1 MTASYANRYSATHR
15 EWDHVGNL
23 FPNVEHSEKGPHG
36 RLAGDF
42 IPAPWLPVNYYDK
55 HFEVWTVVSPGKIV
69 ALTTQAEEIFSNVG
83 DYEDSTH
90 VVPGGLKAD
99 WAAIAGAATA
109 ITYTSNDYDEMT
121 IDITTGDAYAVNG
134 TTNYTKDDVT
144 DALVDRG
151 LLDAA
156 NDCDSFISYP
166 VGVAAQAYYQWSAYN
181 GEKFNPK
188 NTKQHNFRMQHQV
201 QVLVSYQLRLPL
213 IPGVVTTEAIPALSG
228 GAPVLG
234 TTGLHTVVEIRAMER
249 WDGLSSTGTWL
260 AQVLARYPLAGPTA
274 LAPLAASATDVLVRK
289 RSGPDALSQSGDYY
303 VDREAGVIFFYSASQ
318 VAVPANLTGETI
330 TYYTYEVAPATVSIY
345 ASVVPVTGTVPK
357 NGDFLVCDADS
368 NFAVETAVG
377 NTTWSNF
384 RIGQIFGFKTYPKD
398 LTHRVQTQYTQLG
411 NVNKMPGTA
420 TAGLPETLTYS
431 GGADKEVLVSLINR

>member
-1 MTASYANRYSATHR
+1 MASYANRYSATHR
-15 EWDHVGNL
+15 QWDHVGNL

-69 ALTTQAEEIFSNVG
+69 ALTTEAEEILSNVG

-90 VVPGGLKAD
+90 VVPGGLKVD
-99 WAAIAGAATA
+99 WTALGGGATA
-109 ITYTSNDYDEMT
+109 ITYTSNDFDEQT
-121 IDITTGDAYAVNG
+121 SDITTGAPYAVNG
-134 TTNYTKDDVT
+134 TTAYTKTQVT
-144 DALVDRG
+144 NALISRG
-151 LLDAA
+151 LVADGGSCE
-156 NDCDSFISYP
+156 DFISFP
-166 VGVAAQAYYQWSAYN
+166 VGVAAQAFYQWSAYN

-188 NTKQHNFRMQHQV
+188 QTKFHNFRMQHQV

-213 IPGVVTTEAIPALSG
+213 IPGIVSTEAIPALTG
-228 GAPVLG
+228 GAFVIG
-234 TTGLHTVVEIRAMER
+234 ATGLHTVVETRAMER

-260 AQVLARYPLAGPTA
+260 AQPLARFPLAGPTA
-274 LAPLAASATDVLVRK
+274 LAPLVASATDVLVRK
-289 RSGPDALSQSGDYY
+289 RTGPDALSQAGDYF
-303 VDREAGVIFFYSASQ
+303 VDREAGVIFYYSASQ
-318 VAVPANLTGETI
+318 VAVPANLLAETI
-330 TYYTYEVAPATVSIY
+330 TYYSYEVAPAALSIY
-345 ASVVPVTGTVPK
+345 ASVVPVTGTAPK

-368 NFAVETAVG
+368 NFAVETSVVAA
-377 NTTWSNF
+377 TWSNF

-398 LTHRVQTQYTQLG
+398 LTHRVKTQYTQLG
-411 NVNKMPGTA
+411 NVNAMPGTA